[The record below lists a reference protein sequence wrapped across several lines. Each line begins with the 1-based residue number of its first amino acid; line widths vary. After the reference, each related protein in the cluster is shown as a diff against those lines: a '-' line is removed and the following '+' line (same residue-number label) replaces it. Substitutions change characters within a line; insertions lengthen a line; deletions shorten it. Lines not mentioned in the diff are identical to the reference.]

1 MSAAGSNTEPMR
13 NVLLGF
19 KTFLFRGNV
28 VDLAVAVVIG
38 AAFSTLIK
46 ALVNDVIT
54 PIIAAIIGQAR
65 FGGLLF
71 TIHRA
76 VFGYGDLLDATITFV
91 SIAAAV
97 YFFIV
102 APVDALMARR
112 HQEDPT
118 TKPCPECTS
127 AIPLRARRCPMCTAQ
142 IAGETTV

>member
-1 MSAAGSNTEPMR
+1 MSAAGSKTEPMR

-54 PIIAAIIGQAR
+54 PIIGQPR
-65 FGGLLF
+65 FGGLSF

>member
-1 MSAAGSNTEPMR
+1 MR
-13 NVLLGF
+13 NVVLGF

-38 AAFSTLIK
+38 AAFSTLVK

-54 PIIAAIIGQAR
+54 PIIAAILGKPH
-65 FGGLLF
+65 FGELHF
-71 TIHRA
+71 TIHHA
-76 VFGYGDLLDATITFV
+76 VFGYGDLLDATITFL
-91 SIAAAV
+91 SIAASV

-112 HQEDPT
+112 QEEDPT

-142 IAGETTV
+142 IAGDATV